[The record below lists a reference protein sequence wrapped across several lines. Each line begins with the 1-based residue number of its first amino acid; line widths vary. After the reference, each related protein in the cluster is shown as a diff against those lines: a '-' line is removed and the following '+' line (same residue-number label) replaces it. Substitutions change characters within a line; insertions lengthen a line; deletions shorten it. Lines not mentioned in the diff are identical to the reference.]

1 MIVLNDTH
9 NDKAIDHYEK
19 AIVLYDTDNDKEI
32 DHYEKV
38 IVLYDS
44 FQRHAQ

>member
-9 NDKAIDHYEK
+9 NGKVIDHYEK
-19 AIVLYDTDNDKEI
+19 VIVLYDTDNDKEI